1 MNMVKFIV
9 INYSQGW
16 SRECYNK
23 IYGILFE
30 KHSGLDSNIIIII
43 IIIYYGKCYFESITC
58 QTTCVI
64 TV

>member
-23 IYGILFE
+23 IYGIPFE
-30 KHSGLDSNIIIII
+30 KHSGLDSNIIINVTLRV
-43 IIIYYGKCYFESITC
+43 SLARLHAL
-58 QTTCVI
+58 
-64 TV
+64 